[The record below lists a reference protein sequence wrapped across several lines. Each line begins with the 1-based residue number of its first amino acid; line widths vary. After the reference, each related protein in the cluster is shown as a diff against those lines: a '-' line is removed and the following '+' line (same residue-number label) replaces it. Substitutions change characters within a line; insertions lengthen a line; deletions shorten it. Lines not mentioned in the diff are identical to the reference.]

1 MTTAPRLLTLRA
13 NALDRELRLH
23 AVPHPRA
30 RAGAELMRHEHDPEP
45 RITLRTL
52 AGGAL
57 FAGSIWLWLSAAA
70 ILEEVLFP

>member
-1 MTTAPRLLTLRA
+1 
-13 NALDRELRLH
+13 
-23 AVPHPRA
+23 
-30 RAGAELMRHEHDPEP
+30 MRHEHDPEP